1 MSILRPQRLIQKW
14 PFMRQ
19 AMEPIAK
26 HISPGFAT
34 ICDVA
39 GLDGIQGC
47 LPALRRLLNERLE
60 PMSVDDRR
68 VWVAQIHD
76 VYDETFRVGVFKAYG
91 SQSFVLSERVVAE
104 LLRTDLADVQIG
116 DIKLPFPCFYCTF
129 EHPVM
134 LAGRELE
141 GVLFRHQFESNLTL
155 TLCAVEDRDGA
166 PSWAIEPT
174 FSVEMD
180 PLSATTLVAVLD
192 DQIARTS
199 ADAVKL
205 RKELEEG
212 IDAAALDTVNAAVLP
227 STSQERLADELSAA
241 RGFVGEALALALNCL
256 CLLTAPPEEMVTPNV
271 VWPRP
276 LQSRPGT
283 AHKTERGALPV
294 RFVDFQRVEQGGEST
309 GAGSSPRA
317 HWRRSHWRRQP
328 YGPAG
333 DRAYRPKWIRGTM
346 VNPDHGPAAEASI
359 YRVDG

>member
-34 ICDVA
+34 IGDMA
-39 GLDGIQGC
+39 GLDGIEAS
-47 LPALRRLLNERLE
+47 LPALRRLLNERLQ
-60 PMSVDDRR
+60 PMAVDDRKA
-68 VWVAQIHD
+68 WVPQLYD
-76 VYDETFRVGVFKAYG
+76 VYDETLRVGVFKAYG
-91 SQSFVLSERVVAE
+91 SQSFVLSERVLAE

-129 EHPVM
+129 ENPVM

-166 PSWAIEPT
+166 PDWAIEPT
-174 FSVEMD
+174 FSVELD
-180 PLSATTLVAVLD
+180 PLAAITLDSILD
-192 DQIARTS
+192 DQMARTS
-199 ADAVKL
+199 ADAAKL
-205 RKELEEG
+205 RRELEEG
-212 IDAAALDTVNAAVLP
+212 IDASALHGVNAAVMP
-227 STSQERLADELSAA
+227 SISQERLADELIAS

-256 CLLTAPPEEMVTPNV
+256 CLLTAPPEEMVIPNV

-276 LQSRPGT
+276 MQSRPGT

-294 RFVDFQRVEQGGEST
+294 RFVDFGRGDDSGQGSGGGNSR
-309 GAGSSPRA
+309 RA

-333 DRAYRPKWIRGTM
+333 DRVYRPKWIRGAM
-346 VNPDHGPAAEASI
+346 VNPDHGPAAETSI
-359 YRVDG
+359 YQVGK